1 MVRIL
6 LPLVA
11 AALAAAQTTP
21 SRGSLSDVASLRRY
35 AAENAK
41 LATPAA
47 EEKRVVFFGD
57 SITDFWGRRYGK
69 FFPGKP
75 YINRG
80 ISGQVTPQ
88 LLLRFRQDVIALQ
101 PKIVVI
107 LGGTNDIGGSLG
119 PIDPAATHANIMSMV
134 ELARAHNIKV
144 VLASLTPVCDYLSPQ
159 TDKRPMEKIRA
170 TNDWIK
176 DYATRNG
183 IVYLDYWS
191 AMLDQSGMLRKELT
205 WDGLHPN
212 DAGYDVMGPLAE
224 KAIAAALEGPAPIV
238 RTGILH
244 GGYEPVLPTLFLIG
258 DSTVK
263 NSWDTGSDGLWGW
276 GRPLGAYFDTSRIN
290 VENQA
295 LGGTSSFSYIGGGHW
310 ERVLALIR
318 PGDFVMMQFGHND
331 GGPGGSLRGNGDDTE
346 ERAGRDGV
354 KVPVHSYGWYIR
366 KYIADI
372 KAKGAT
378 PIVCSLIPRNDWA
391 DGKVLRAT
399 GTYGTWAKEAAA
411 QGGALFIDLNGIIAD
426 HYDQLGADVVK
437 GFFPKEHTHT
447 GWDGALLNAQ
457 SVVEG
462 VKALPACPLTKYL
475 AASPNPAKPVE

>member
-1 MVRIL
+1 MRPL
-6 LPLVA
+6 LAFVLTS
-11 AALAAAQTTP
+11 LAAAQTVP
-21 SRGSLSDVASLRRY
+21 GRSSLSDVAAIRRY

-41 LATPAA
+41 LAAPAVD
-47 EEKRVVFFGD
+47 EKRVVFFGD

-69 FFPGKP
+69 FFPGEP

-101 PKIVVI
+101 PKVVVF

-119 PIDPAATHANIMSMV
+119 PVDPAATHANIMSIV

-144 VLASLTPVCDYLSPQ
+144 VLASLTPVCDYISPQ
-159 TDKRPMEKIRA
+159 TDKRPMAKIREM
-170 TNDWIK
+170 NDWIK

-191 AMLDQSGMLRKELT
+191 AMLDESGMLRQELT

-224 KAIAAALEGPAPIV
+224 KAIAEALHGPAPIV
-238 RTGILH
+238 RTGVLH
-244 GGYEPVLPTLFLIG
+244 GGYEPNLRTLFLIG

-263 NSWDTGSDGLWGW
+263 NSWDVGSDGLWGW
-276 GRPLGAYFDTSRIN
+276 GRPLTAYFDTSQIN

-295 LGGTSSFSYIGGGHW
+295 LGGTSSLSYISGGHW
-310 ERVLALIR
+310 ERVLALVR

-331 GGPGGSLRGNGDDTE
+331 GGTAGSLRGTGEETE
-346 ERAGRDGV
+346 ERTDRDGA
-354 KVPVHSYGWYIR
+354 KARVHSYGWYIR
-366 KYIADI
+366 KYTADI

-391 DGKVLRAT
+391 EGKVRRAT
-399 GTYGTWAKEAAA
+399 GSYGTWAQEAAQ
-411 QGGALFIDLNGIIAD
+411 QGGAVFIDLNAIIAD
-426 HYDQLGADVVK
+426 KYDRLGEDAVTR
-437 GFFPKEHTHT
+437 FFPKEHTHT
-447 GWDGALLNAQ
+447 GWEGALLNAQ
-457 SVVEG
+457 SVVDG
-462 VKALPACPLTKYL
+462 IKALPDCPLAKYL
-475 AASPNPAKPVE
+475 AASPDPKKPLD